1 MPSKHTFAICAY
13 GKSPFLCECIESLLN
28 QSYKDSD
35 IFIAS
40 STPSPWLENVAN
52 LYSLPLLI
60 NRGESGI
67 GQDWSFAYS
76 NAKTPFV
83 TIAHQDDVYSP
94 DYAASAVKA
103 LSGDPKS
110 LIYFCDYGELR
121 NGHEV
126 NDNNLLRI
134 KRLLLSPLKNRSN
147 ASKRSSKRSVLR
159 FGSSICCPAVTFNAI
174 NCPNPPFVIG
184 MKSNLDWATW
194 ERLSTLNGSF
204 IYDSN
209 HILMH
214 HRIHSGSATSE
225 LIADNSRNVED
236 LEMLKR
242 FWPSPIAS
250 LIELIYSKG
259 TQSNSL

>member
-13 GKSPFLCECIESLLN
+13 GKSPFLRECIESLLN
-28 QSYKDSD
+28 QSYKGSE

-40 STPSPWLENVAN
+40 STPSSWLENIAN
-52 LYSLPLLI
+52 SYDLRLI
-60 NRGESGI
+60 INEGESGI

-76 NAKTPFV
+76 HAETPFI

-103 LSGDPKS
+103 LSNDPNS

-121 NGHEV
+121 NGKEV
-126 NDNNLLRI
+126 NYNKLLRV
-134 KRLLLSPLKNRSN
+134 KRQLLFPLKNRAN
-147 ASKRSSKRSVLR
+147 ACKRFYKRAVLR
-159 FGSSICCPAVTFNAI
+159 FGSSICCPAVTFNVS
-174 NCPNPPFVIG
+174 NCPNPPFVVG

-194 ERLSTLNGSF
+194 ERLSCLEGSF
-204 IYDSN
+204 IYDSDN
-209 HILMH
+209 ILMH
-214 HRIHSGSATSE
+214 HRIHGGSATSE
-225 LIADNSRNVED
+225 LIADNSRNIED

-242 FWPSPIAS
+242 FWPSPVAS